1 MRLSPRQLAANAA
14 PPAQGADEVLV
25 IDPRG
30 TLTPAQMVE
39 RKLLALLQTGNPGL
53 YAQAADG
60 RHDLRRNRVGPDG
73 THPFVLGA

>member
-1 MRLSPRQLAANAA
+1 MQLSPRQLAANAA

-39 RKLLALLQTGNPGL
+39 RKLLALLRTGNPGL
-53 YAQAADG
+53 YAQAAGG
-60 RHDLRRNRVGPDG
+60 RHDPRRNRAGPDSAR
-73 THPFVLGA
+73 PLVPGA